1 MRHLRSVSSRKP
13 KQTGSN
19 LSAQRKELVAQL
31 GDSLERLQKLVAI
44 PYTGASSLDCWPTVD
59 ELNRLATT
67 VGQLGRA
74 IKITKVNF
82 EHLVG
87 VMQHIDRRYPKLGLL
102 AFFEGLFRKLEK
114 IPVGPVTRINQ
125 KLEAGVDPCAE
136 KQLLTI
142 LNLLTSL
149 DWKVEAKTGTW
160 KELGQLLFDLSG
172 GQIREVRKKSKPAT
186 MQELDFKQADKMF
199 DEAFGLAA
207 FLEVQRQYFVWRL
220 RWDRKVLP
228 IAEWIYL
235 LQNTDWDNRL
245 RRIFQN
251 PNITPALSKADEK
264 KFQERKKKRRYR
276 DSQTGS

>member
-1 MRHLRSVSSRKP
+1 MPVRKSKSVKNRSPAANRAV
-13 KQTGSN
+13 
-19 LSAQRKELVAQL
+19 RKELSCRL
-31 GDSLERLQKLVAI
+31 DERLEQLQPLVEI
-44 PYTGASSLDCWPTVD
+44 PYAGVSSLDSWPTID
-59 ELNRLATT
+59 ELNRLTKA
-67 VGQLGRA
+67 VSQLGQA
-74 IKITKVNF
+74 IGIRKVNF

-102 AFFEGLFRKLEK
+102 AFFEGLVRKLEN

-125 KLEAGVDPCAE
+125 KLAAGVDHNSE
-136 KQLLTI
+136 KQLLSI
-142 LNLLTSL
+142 RDLLTSL
-149 DWKVEAKTGTW
+149 KWKVEAKAGSW
-160 KELGQLLFDLSG
+160 KELGPMLFDLSS
-172 GQIREVRKKSKPAT
+172 GQIWEVRKKSKPAT
-186 MQELDFKQADKMF
+186 MREIDFMLADKMF
-199 DEAFGLAA
+199 VEAFGMAA

-235 LQNTDWDNRL
+235 LQNPDWDNRL